1 MLERIKKIHMVGIGG
16 IGMSGIAGLLVTR
29 GFEVTGS
36 DLVNSST
43 VMRLRDSGV
52 QVFEGHAT
60 SNLQDP
66 DLVVVSS
73 AVPDDNPEL
82 TEASRRQIPVVG
94 RGAIL
99 AELAKEKRVVAVAG
113 SHGKTTTTSMI
124 AFVLKEL
131 GLDPTAVI
139 GGVVGAFGSN
149 ARFGQGQFMVVEA
162 DESDRSFLHLTP
174 EIGVLTNV
182 DEEHLDAYGDMDQL
196 EKAFGEFAA
205 RVPDSGR
212 LVVCVDDPRLAKIAR
227 GFRSRVVTYGTDSP
241 EASVSAERIDLDSMS
256 STCRLRVDVG
266 RISGAAELCLP
277 VPGRHNLNNALATV
291 AVAACLDLEP
301 TSVARVLGCFTGVER
316 RFQRFSTS
324 FGVDVVDDYGHHP
337 TEIAAVIATAR
348 LSEPKRLVVL
358 FQPHRFSRTARLLEQ
373 FGDALAQADALILS
387 DIYPGSGAPIPG
399 VDSVRL
405 AASVGQHRDI
415 PIQIADSLDQAVT
428 HVGSHALPGDL
439 ILVLGAGSVGKLAT
453 RIVELLERRV
463 A

>member
-16 IGMSGIAGLLVTR
+16 IGMSGVAGLLVTR
-29 GFEVTGS
+29 GFDVTGS
-36 DLVNSST
+36 DLVKSST

-52 QVFEGHAT
+52 QVFEGHAV
-60 SNLQDP
+60 SNLQEP

-73 AVPDDNPEL
+73 AVPNDNPEL
-82 TEASRRQIPVVG
+82 MEANRLQIPVVG

-99 AELAKEKRVVAVAG
+99 AELVKEKRVVAVAG
-113 SHGKTTTTSMI
+113 SHGKTTTSSMI
-124 AFVLKEL
+124 AFVLEEL

-149 ARFGQGQFMVVEA
+149 VRFGQGQFMVVEA

-196 EKAFGEFAA
+196 EKAFEAFAA
-205 RVPDSGR
+205 RVPESGR
-212 LVVCVDDPRLAKIAR
+212 LVVCVDDLRLAKIAK
-227 GFRSRVVTYGTDSP
+227 GFSSRVVTYGIDSP
-241 EASVSAERIDLDSMS
+241 EAAVSAERFELDSMS

-266 RISGAAELCLP
+266 RISGTAELCLP
-277 VPGRHNLNNALATV
+277 VPGHHNLNNALATV
-291 AVAACLDLEP
+291 AAAACLDIEP
-301 TSVARVLGCFTGVER
+301 MSVAEVLGRFTGVER
-316 RFQRFSTS
+316 RFQRFCTS

-373 FGDALAQADALILS
+373 FGDALAQADALVLVE
-387 DIYPGSGAPIPG
+387 IYPASETPIPG
-399 VDSVRL
+399 VDSVGL
-405 AASVGQHRDI
+405 AVSVRQHRDI
-415 PIQIADSLDQAVT
+415 PIRIADSLDEAVT
-428 HVGSHALPGDL
+428 YVGSHASSGDL
-439 ILVLGAGSVGKLAT
+439 ILVLGAGSVGQLAP